1 MSHVVLKDLAVA
13 RPNDN
18 INFTTVHLSTN
29 SKVCAAVAYT
39 AAKLTHT
46 VQYSKNSSSIY
57 SQLNQSYSSDYSDND
72 VQSNVT

>member
-29 SKVCAAVAYT
+29 SMVCAAT